1 MQRNVFPVHRL
12 ISPEFGA
19 LDMHLAWFFFEKW
32 SWFVHK
38 LNLYLAYLIITLEIN
53 QRRFASCGLNFSC
66 FNSVF
71 RSYWNWGGIS
81 TFLVSSSLYINVDL
95 FSTLKTWK
103 ILSIM
108 VCDFFTEF
116 TRDDINWL
124 PTILLYFYMHA
135 FSLFPHPKVTLLS
148 QFLALAIMSICTKY
162 IGLQF
167 SIQYYRFHSVTFRF
181 ARMKFVN
188 NNHYVWDVAVIIC
201 SKDRNLLRTV
211 HIHICIKRYIG
222 NILHL

>member
-66 FNSVF
+66 FNSVS
-71 RSYWNWGGIS
+71 RSYSGIVGFPLIFWNWGSIS
-81 TFLVSSSLYINVDL
+81 TLLVSSSLYINVDL

-116 TRDDINWL
+116 TRKMI
-124 PTILLYFYMHA
+124 
-135 FSLFPHPKVTLLS
+135 
-148 QFLALAIMSICTKY
+148 
-162 IGLQF
+162 
-167 SIQYYRFHSVTFRF
+167 
-181 ARMKFVN
+181 
-188 NNHYVWDVAVIIC
+188 
-201 SKDRNLLRTV
+201 
-211 HIHICIKRYIG
+211 
-222 NILHL
+222 